1 MEVFAP
7 SRIVIAKGKIAQ
19 HGEIVAG
26 ASYLKDVKF
35 IDISGDSKTILFD
48 LVVTWEL
55 KH

>member
-19 HGEIVAG
+19 QREIVA
-26 ASYLKDVKF
+26 
-35 IDISGDSKTILFD
+35 GDSKTIL
-48 LVVTWEL
+48 LYLAGTWEQ